1 MNKIQKV
8 KKWYEEAR
16 NEGVTIKEMLEAANK
31 GLSNCEKAKLLILI
45 AYDLDLVSADV
56 VVVNSKWRFDV

>member
-1 MNKIQKV
+1 MKKIQKV
-8 KKWYEEAR
+8 KNWYEEAR
-16 NEGVTIKEMLEAANK
+16 NQGMTIKEMLAAAKK
-31 GLSNCEKAKLLILI
+31 GFSRVEQAKLLILI